1 MYFEGWMTRILPGHL
16 LQQLLAPKGTALG
29 GCGGQDEHIPVTAI
43 RAVSS
48 TEDRRQQTEENSTYQ
63 LIGKKKRKNYDDIM
77 YNVIGKRAAT
87 ASERPLVFR
96 SASHN
101 NST

>member
-29 GCGGQDEHIPVTAI
+29 GCGGHDERIPVTAI

-48 TEDRRQQTEENSTYQ
+48 TEDRRQKTTDRRKQYISVNRKEEEEERW
-63 LIGKKKRKNYDDIM
+63 LIC
-77 YNVIGKRAAT
+77 IGYVT
-87 ASERPLVFR
+87 
-96 SASHN
+96 
-101 NST
+101 